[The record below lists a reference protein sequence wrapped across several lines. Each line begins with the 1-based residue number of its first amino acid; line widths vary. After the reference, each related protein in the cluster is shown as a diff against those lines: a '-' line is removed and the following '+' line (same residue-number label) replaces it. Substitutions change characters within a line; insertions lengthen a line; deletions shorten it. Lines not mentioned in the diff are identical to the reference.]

1 MPRVTTLTQTKG
13 LRRGLD
19 LKVGAGLNVLR
30 VKKPTRL
37 NKIWCGGETG
47 GQNCKLTQNLIFRSS
62 YFTIMITNL
71 HTFIQ
76 NT

>member
-19 LKVGAGLNVLR
+19 LKVGAGLNVFR

-37 NKIWCGGETG
+37 NKI
-47 GQNCKLTQNLIFRSS
+47 CKVRC
-62 YFTIMITNL
+62 
-71 HTFIQ
+71 
-76 NT
+76 

>member
-47 GQNCKLTQNLIFRSS
+47 DQNCKLT
-62 YFTIMITNL
+62 
-71 HTFIQ
+71 
-76 NT
+76 